1 MLRARGCQELPPVGQ
16 VLNWAVGACWLGTK
30 LADMCDVGQF
40 SGAHELEG
48 ARRVVA
54 LGALGVRIIGVS
66 V

>member
-1 MLRARGCQELPPVGQ
+1 MAPVGQ
-16 VLNWAVGACWLGTK
+16 VLHWAVGACWLGTK

-54 LGALGVRIIGVS
+54 RSALGVRIFGVS

>member
-1 MLRARGCQELPPVGQ
+1 MAPVGQ
-16 VLNWAVGACWLGTK
+16 VLHWAVGACWLGAK